1 MRSSVACAASA
12 TLAWAALAGAADP
25 PSPELAEIL
34 RRMASTPGVEAVFE
48 EHKELSLLAAPLE
61 TRGVIYFVP
70 PDRFARFTSSPGQSA
85 LVVTGDAVHL
95 REGPD
100 GKEVDLSGN
109 PVARV
114 FVENFVALWSG
125 DRERLEALY
134 RLELL
139 GTRDAWQLRLVP
151 RRAPLADAIAAITL
165 RGDRDAMR
173 ELVVEERDGDRTTT
187 RFGATRTDRVF
198 TPEELRQI
206 FSAGMPLEGARAE
219 R

>member
-1 MRSSVACAASA
+1 MRSSAACWAS
-12 TLAWAALAGAADP
+12 AALAGAALAGAAAAA
-25 PSPELAEIL
+25 SPELDEIL
-34 RRMASTPGVEAVFE
+34 RRMASTSGVEAPFE
-48 EHKELSLLAAPLE
+48 ERKELSLLAAPLE

-70 PDRFARFTSSPGQSA
+70 PDRFARFTTSPGASA
-85 LVVTGDAVHL
+85 LVVTGDAVQL

-100 GKEVDLSGN
+100 AKPVDLSGS
-109 PVARV
+109 PVARA

-125 DRERLEALY
+125 DREKLESLY
-134 RLELL
+134 RPEFR
-139 GTRDAWQLRLVP
+139 GTREAWELRLVP
-151 RRAPLADAIAAITL
+151 RHAPLSAVLSAITL

-198 TPEELRQI
+198 TPDELRQI
-206 FSAGMPLEGARAE
+206 FSAGTPLAGARAE

>member
-1 MRSSVACAASA
+1 MRSSAVCLASA
-12 TLAWAALAGAADP
+12 SLAWAALAGAADA
-25 PSPELAEIL
+25 PSPELVEIL
-34 RRMASTPGVEAVFE
+34 RRMASTHGVEAVFE
-48 EHKELSLLAAPLE
+48 ERKELSLLAAPLE

-125 DRERLEALY
+125 DRARLEALY